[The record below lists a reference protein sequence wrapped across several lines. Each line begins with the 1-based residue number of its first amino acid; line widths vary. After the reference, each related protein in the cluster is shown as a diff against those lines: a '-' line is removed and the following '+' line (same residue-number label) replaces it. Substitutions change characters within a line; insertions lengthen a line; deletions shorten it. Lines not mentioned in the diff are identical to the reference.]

1 MTLGYALF
9 ETNLGPCALV
19 WGPGGIRA
27 AVLPEADTAA
37 TVSRIRDRYPDAVAA
52 APPPDIAHAMVSIT
66 RLLAGETVDLQ
77 RVQLDMTGIPAFH
90 RRVYDDIRRIPPG
103 ATLTYGQVSQRLNAP
118 GTARAV
124 GQALAA
130 NPFLIIVPCHRVLA
144 TGGGMGGFS
153 APGGVDTKRRLLA
166 IERGT
171 DIIEP
176 SLFDTLPLAPP
187 TRQFRRKRRA

>member
-9 ETNLGPCALV
+9 ETSLGPCALV
-19 WGPGGIRA
+19 WGAGGIRA
-27 AVLPEADTAA
+27 AVLPEADPTA
-37 TVSRIRDRYPDAVAA
+37 TVSRICDRYPEAAAA
-52 APPPDIAHAMVSIT
+52 APPPDITHAMASIT
-66 RLLAGETVDLQ
+66 RLLAGEPVDLQ
-77 RVQLDMTGIPAFH
+77 RIQLDMTGIPAFH

-103 ATLTYGQVSQRLNAP
+103 ATLTYGQISQRLNAP
-118 GTARAV
+118 GSARAV

-130 NPFLIIVPCHRVLA
+130 NPYLLIVPCHRVLA

-171 DIIEP
+171 DVIEP